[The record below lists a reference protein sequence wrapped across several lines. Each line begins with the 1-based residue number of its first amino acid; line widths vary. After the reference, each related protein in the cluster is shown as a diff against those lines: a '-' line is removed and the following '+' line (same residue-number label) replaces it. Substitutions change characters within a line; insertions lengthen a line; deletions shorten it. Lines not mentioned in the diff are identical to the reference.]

1 MAQAAWQPYERDI
14 SAVRRNTIRRAF
26 AEVITELNV
35 SEDSARKYF
44 EDALAGRYET
54 VEEKLV
60 VITKASHTLYGC
72 TICGIPVSN
81 YNKTGTCQICRE
93 RAEKGK
99 CIDCKCVVGKGS
111 QRCVSCAMKQRNRRR
126 ELEQKKRGK

>member
-26 AEVITELNV
+26 AEVISELNV

-44 EDALAGRYET
+44 EDALASRYET

-72 TICGIPVSN
+72 SICGIPVSN

>member
-1 MAQAAWQPYERDI
+1 MAQAAWQPFERDI

-72 TICGIPVSN
+72 SICGIPVSN

-99 CIDCKCVVGKGS
+99 CLDCKCVVGKGS

>member
-1 MAQAAWQPYERDI
+1 MADAAWQPYERDI

-26 AEVITELNV
+26 AEVISELNV

-44 EDALAGRYET
+44 EDALASRYET

-72 TICGIPVSN
+72 SVCGIPISN

>member
-14 SAVRRNTIRRAF
+14 PAVRRNTIRRAF
-26 AEVITELNV
+26 AEVISELNV
-35 SEDSARKYF
+35 SAESARKYF

-72 TICGIPVSN
+72 SVCGIPISN
-81 YNKTGTCQICRE
+81 YNKTGTCQTCRE

-99 CIDCKCVVGKGS
+99 CLDCKCIVAKGS
-111 QRCVSCAMKQRNRRR
+111 TRCLSCAMKRRNRRK
-126 ELEQKKRGK
+126 ELEQKRRGK